1 MLQDKSEPKQYL
13 SPECR
18 GCVPLWTPGLW
29 PDAKEN
35 GCDKTRQWSS
45 LESFFPSVFPFPVC
59 ILTVCKQ
66 IHSFLQTA
74 VSRITPHTPSSPG
87 AEEVTGG
94 SWWQKAQLCFQGD
107 CGTGS
112 LLLLLVPIICLPNRF
127 QGNRWFGSH
136 SVALP
141 LAICERHMLQTQTY
155 SLSSLLQEELGWNK
169 AFGFTFSSLVPKNSV
184 SS

>member
-1 MLQDKSEPKQYL
+1 MVLP
-13 SPECR
+13 R
-18 GCVPLWTPGLW
+18 VFF
-29 PDAKEN
+29 
-35 GCDKTRQWSS
+35 SS
-45 LESFFPSVFPFPVC
+45 SIFPFPVC

-87 AEEVTGG
+87 DGEGAGG

-107 CGTGS
+107 CGAVS

-127 QGNRWFGSH
+127 QGNKRFGSH
-136 SVALP
+136 FVALP

-155 SLSSLLQEELGWNK
+155 SPSSFLQESAWLKQCIWSY
-169 AFGFTFSSLVPKNSV
+169 FFFFSSRKIQYLAKQNIWSIHFY
-184 SS
+184 SIS